1 MPNTGHKIGNRVI
14 TKSYNTILMIKHFNI
29 FLFILFLLS
38 FVGCSTT
45 RYVPIKETEREVV
58 NYKDSIRIRDSIVV
72 IPVERIVDVVPAY
85 DTLNLETT
93 QAKAKA
99 YVDTTLHL
107 LRGSIENKAKAKT
120 EVREVVKFVE
130 RTDTIYVEKPV
141 PYEVEKKVRY
151 VPAIYKLS
159 LIFMIAA
166 IGLTVIRLFLR
177 YKFKI

>member
-1 MPNTGHKIGNRVI
+1 
-14 TKSYNTILMIKHFNI
+14 MIKR
-29 FLFILFLLS
+29 FILYIIFILS

-45 RYVPIKETEREVV
+45 RYVPVKETEKEVT
-58 NYKDSIRIRDSIVV
+58 NYKDSVRIRDSIIV

-85 DTLNLETT
+85 DTLKMETT

-107 LRGSIENKAKAKT
+107 LRGSIENKGKAKT
-120 EVREVVKFVE
+120 EVREVIRFVE
-130 RTDTIYVEKPV
+130 RTDTIYIEKPV
-141 PYEVEKKVRY
+141 PYEVEKRVRY

-166 IGLTVIRLFLR
+166 IGLTVIRLILK

>member
-1 MPNTGHKIGNRVI
+1 M
-14 TKSYNTILMIKHFNI
+14 KHFNI
-29 FLFILFLLS
+29 FLFIILLLS
-38 FVGCSTT
+38 FIGCSTT

-72 IPVERIVDVVPAY
+72 IPVERIVNIVPVY
-85 DTLNLETT
+85 DTLRMETT

-99 YVDTTLHL
+99 YVDTALHL
-107 LRGSIENKAKAKT
+107 LRGSIENKDKSKT
-120 EVREVVKFVE
+120 EVREVVRFVE

-141 PYEVEKKVRY
+141 PYEVEKRVRY
-151 VPAIYKLS
+151 VPSIYKLS

>member
-1 MPNTGHKIGNRVI
+1 
-14 TKSYNTILMIKHFNI
+14 MIKRFNI
-29 FLFILFLLS
+29 FLFIIYIIFLLS

-45 RYVPIKETEREVV
+45 RYVPVKGVEKEVT

-72 IPVERIVDVVPAY
+72 IPVERIVDIVPAY
-85 DTLNLETT
+85 DTLKLETT

-107 LRGSIENKAKAKT
+107 LRGSIENKDKAKT

-130 RTDTIYVEKPV
+130 RTDTLYIEKPV

-159 LIFMIAA
+159 LIFMIAT
-166 IGLTVIRLFLR
+166 IFLTVIRLILR

>member
-1 MPNTGHKIGNRVI
+1 
-14 TKSYNTILMIKHFNI
+14 MIKQFNI
-29 FLFILFLLS
+29 FLFIIFIFI

-45 RYVPIKETEREVV
+45 RYATVSGVEKEVT

-72 IPVERIVDVVPAY
+72 IPVERIVDVVPTY
-85 DTLNLETT
+85 DTLKMETT
-93 QAKAKA
+93 QARAKA

-107 LRGSIENKAKAKT
+107 LRGSIENKDKAKT

-130 RTDTIYVEKPV
+130 RTDTLYIDKPV
-141 PYEVEKKVRY
+141 PYEVEKQVRY

-159 LIFMIAA
+159 LIFMIATTA
-166 IGLTVIRLFLR
+166 LTVIRLILK

>member
-1 MPNTGHKIGNRVI
+1 M
-14 TKSYNTILMIKHFNI
+14 KHFNI
-29 FLFILFLLS
+29 FLFILFTVFS
-38 FVGCSTT
+38 FSFIGCSTT
-45 RYVPIKETEREVV
+45 RYVPVKGVEKEVI
-58 NYKDSIRIRDSIVV
+58 NFKDSIRIRDSIVV
-72 IPVERIVDVVPAY
+72 IPVEKIVDVVPTY
-85 DTLNLETT
+85 DTLKLETT
-93 QAKAKA
+93 QARAKA

-107 LRGSIENKAKAKT
+107 LRGSIENKDKAKT

-166 IGLTVIRLFLR
+166 IGLTVLRLFLK

>member
-1 MPNTGHKIGNRVI
+1 M
-14 TKSYNTILMIKHFNI
+14 KHFNT

-45 RYVPIKETEREVV
+45 RYVPVKEIEKEVA

-72 IPVERIVDVVPAY
+72 IPVERIVDVVPTY
-85 DTLNLETT
+85 DTLRLETT
-93 QAKAKA
+93 QARAKA

-107 LRGSIENKAKAKT
+107 LRGSIENKDKAKT

-130 RTDTIYVEKPV
+130 RTDTLYIKEPV

-177 YKFKI
+177 YKFKL

>member
-1 MPNTGHKIGNRVI
+1 
-14 TKSYNTILMIKHFNI
+14 MIKRFI
-29 FLFILFLLS
+29 IYIIFILS
-38 FVGCSTT
+38 FIGCSTT
-45 RYVPIKETEREVV
+45 RYVPVKETEKEVT

-72 IPVERIVDVVPAY
+72 IPVERIVDIVPAY

-107 LRGSIENKAKAKT
+107 LRGSIENKERAKT

-130 RTDTIYVEKPV
+130 RTDTIYVENPL

-151 VPAIYKLS
+151 VPAFFKFTALFFVGVIL
-159 LIFMIAA
+159 LII
-166 IGLTVIRLFLR
+166 IRIVL
-177 YKFKI
+177 KFKGL

>member
-1 MPNTGHKIGNRVI
+1 M
-14 TKSYNTILMIKHFNI
+14 KHFNI
-29 FLFILFLLS
+29 FLFIVFFIFLLT
-38 FVGCSTT
+38 FMGCSTT
-45 RYVPIKETEREVV
+45 RYVPVKETEKEVI

-72 IPVERIVDVVPAY
+72 IPVEKIVDVVPAY
-85 DTLNLETT
+85 DTLKMETT

-107 LRGSIENKAKAKT
+107 LRGSIENKDKAKT
-120 EVREVVKFVE
+120 EVREVIRFVE
-130 RTDTIYVEKPV
+130 GTDTIYVEKPV

-159 LIFMIAA
+159 LIFMIAG
-166 IGLTVIRLFLR
+166 IFLTVIRLILK